1 MRASA
6 KTVSNVEQ
14 LRPMRDLN
22 AWALFALANAIEARE
37 RAECEAARQRR
48 ILDRVRRINP
58 IMVRNVEWSERA

>member
-1 MRASA
+1 MRVQRQTA
-6 KTVSNVEQ
+6 NVQQ

-22 AWALFALANAIEARE
+22 AWALFALANAVEARE
-37 RAECEAARQRR
+37 LAECEAARQRR